1 MNDNPWIECS
11 KEEYNYLDKVNY
23 MYTVSEDNNE
33 ITYYKQTNMKIY
45 DIEWLKNE
53 LKGEE

>member
-1 MNDNPWIECS
+1 MNNNSWIECG

-53 LKGEE
+53 LKEVE